1 MPDASPSRPWWRH
14 PAVAWAAALI
24 ALRITGIVL
33 FRRRQPAFLDAVRR
47 ANKRV
52 LNPVMLHRAGHRHWY
67 AARLEHVG
75 RRSGRRYA
83 TPVVAQ
89 PVHGGFAIPLPY
101 GPDVDWRRNLQAAGS
116 GVLQVDGVRHRIS
129 DPRIVAVDDVAELAP
144 WWRVL
149 SRVYAIRQWLVVTAA
164 ADESSQVRGAPADGV
179 TASASPSVPTVPAT
193 P

>member
-1 MPDASPSRPWWRH
+1 MPDASPARPWWRH

-33 FRRRQPAFLDAVRR
+33 FRRRQPTFLDAVRR

-52 LNPVMLHRAGHRHWY
+52 LNPLMLHRAGHPHWY

-75 RRSGRRYA
+75 RRSGRHYA

-144 WWRVL
+144 WWRAL
-149 SRVYAIRQWLVVTAA
+149 
-164 ADESSQVRGAPADGV
+164 
-179 TASASPSVPTVPAT
+179 
-193 P
+193 